1 MNPIK
6 TINKA
11 YAQYINERSGISTP
25 DMAAS
30 LELCQYIFNLCE
42 QYQYKKVIDLGSGIT
57 SFALRYYQSLHD
69 NVIVYSVDDNHDWLQ
84 RTKDFVISH
93 GLNSENFIC
102 GIDNILESDFDL
114 VVYDYGRMPTR
125 TKNLESAI
133 NLCKSDGIIYCDDCQ
148 KTKYYEH
155 VKQTASKT
163 FNITAID
170 ETIDQFNRFGVIL
183 TKN

>member
-1 MNPIK
+1 ME

-11 YAQYINERSGISTP
+11 YEQYIDPRSGISTP
-25 DMAAS
+25 AMAAS

-42 QYQYKKVIDLGSGIT
+42 QRQYKKIIDLGSGIT
-57 SFALRYYQSLHD
+57 SFTLRYYQSLYD
-69 NVIVYSVDDNHDWLQ
+69 NVIVYSVDDNNDWLQ

-114 VVYDYGRMPTR
+114 VVHDYGYMNVR

-133 NLCKSDGIIYCDDCQ
+133 SLCKSDGVIYCDDCH
-148 KTKYYEH
+148 KSIYYDY
-155 VKQTASKT
+155 VKQIAGNT
-163 FNITAID
+163 FNVTAVN